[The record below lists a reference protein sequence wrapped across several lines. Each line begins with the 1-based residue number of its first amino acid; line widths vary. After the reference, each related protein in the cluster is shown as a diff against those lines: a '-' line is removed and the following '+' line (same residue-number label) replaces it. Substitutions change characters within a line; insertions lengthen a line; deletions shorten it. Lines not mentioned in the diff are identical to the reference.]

1 MALAE
6 EAPASSQEGGMA
18 ELVIR
23 GGTVVDGTGAAGRRA
38 DVAIEGDRIAEIGEG
53 LHGTRTLDATGCVVA
68 PGFVDIHTHYDAQVF
83 WDPALTPSCFHG
95 VTTVVA
101 GNCGFSIAPTRPAHR
116 EVIARTLENVEDM
129 NPASLAAGIPWDFET
144 HPEYLA
150 SVGRRGTALNFGA
163 YVGHTAVRLYV
174 MGEAAYERKATGD
187 EVARMCAAVRESMT
201 AGAVGLAT
209 SFAPTHLGIDGKPV
223 PSRLADFAEF
233 EAMARVLAEVGRGV
247 VAVTPGQGFFRE
259 IYDFQRRIGVPV
271 TYTAL
276 LAIPGFWQMG
286 SKLNDE
292 ETARGADVWPQVSC
306 RKITM
311 QLRMSDPFQFNQAA
325 SFAALMG
332 KPRAVRLA
340 AYRDPAWRAR
350 ALAEL
355 DETALPPRWASIE
368 VAESERH
375 APLLDRRV
383 AELAAERGVT
393 PFDVMLDLS
402 LAEDLAT
409 RFRCIQSNDDEVGIA
424 HLLASKHVALG
435 LSDAGAHVGQ
445 LCDAPLPTDLL
456 GNWVRER
463 GVLPLE
469 EAVRKLTSEPAG
481 IFRFTDRGVLR
492 PGAFADVAVFDPAT
506 VAPGPLRRVRDF
518 PADADRLTADAP
530 AGMRHVLVN
539 GVPIREEGK
548 ALLDARP
555 GRLVA
560 QGALA

>member
-1 MALAE
+1 MAD
-6 EAPASSQEGGMA
+6 
-18 ELVIR
+18 LVIR
-23 GGTVVDGTGAAGRRA
+23 GGKVIDGTGAAGRLA
-38 DVAIEGDRIAEIGEG
+38 DVAIEGDRIAEIGSG
-53 LHGTRTLDATGCVVA
+53 LRGDRTLDASGCVVA

-101 GNCGFSIAPTRPAHR
+101 GNCGFSLAPTRPEHR
-116 EVIARTLENVEDM
+116 DVIARTLENVEDM
-129 NPASLAAGIPWDFET
+129 NPATLAAGIPWDFET

-150 SVGRRGTALNFGA
+150 SVAKHGSALNFGA

-174 MGEAAYERKATGD
+174 MGDAAYERKATDD
-187 EVARMCAAVRESMT
+187 EVARMCQVVREAMQ

-223 PSRLADFAEF
+223 PSRFAELSEF

-247 VAVTPGQGFFRE
+247 IAVTPGQGFFRE
-259 IYDFQRRIGVPV
+259 MYDFQRRVGVPL

-276 LAIPGFWQMG
+276 LAIPGFWEMG

-292 ETARGADVWPQVSC
+292 ETAKGADVWPQVSC
-306 RKITM
+306 RKLTM
-311 QLRMSDPFQFNQAA
+311 QLLMSDPFPFNQAA

-332 KPRAVRLA
+332 KPRQARVD
-340 AYRDPAWRAR
+340 AYQDRAWRER

-355 DETALPPRWASIE
+355 DQTALPPRWDSFE

-375 APLLDRRV
+375 TALVDRRV
-383 AELAAERGVT
+383 ADLAAERGVT

-402 LAEDLAT
+402 LEESLAT
-409 RFRCIQSNDDEVGIA
+409 RFRCIQSNHDEAGIA
-424 HLLASKHVALG
+424 HLLRSQHVVLG

-463 GVLPLE
+463 EVLSLE
-469 EAVRKLTSEPAG
+469 EAVRKLTSEPAAL
-481 IFRFTDRGVLR
+481 FRFTDRGVLR
-492 PGAFADVAVFDPAT
+492 PGAFADVAVFDPET

-530 AGMRHVLVN
+530 EGMRHVLVN
-539 GVPIREEGK
+539 GTAIRSEGT
-548 ALLDARP
+548 ADLELQP
-555 GRLVA
+555 GRAVT
-560 QGALA
+560 QGLHRERAIRPD

>member
-1 MALAE
+1 MAD
-6 EAPASSQEGGMA
+6 
-18 ELVIR
+18 LVIR
-23 GGTVVDGTGAAGRRA
+23 GGTVIDGTGAPGVRA
-38 DVAIEGDRIAEIGEG
+38 DLAIEGGRIAAIGPKLTG
-53 LHGTRTLDATGCVVA
+53 ARTLDASGCAVT

-129 NPASLAAGIPWDFET
+129 NLATLAAGIPWDFET
-144 HPEYLA
+144 HAEYLA

-163 YVGHTAVRLYV
+163 YVGHTAIRLYV
-174 MGEAAYERKATGD
+174 MGDAAYERKATEG
-187 EVARMCAAVRESMT
+187 EVARMCQVVRESIE

-223 PSRLADFAEF
+223 PSRFAELSEF
-233 EAMARVLAEVGRGV
+233 EAMAKVLGELGRGV

-259 IYDFQRRIGVPV
+259 IYDFQRRVGVPV

-292 ETARGADVWPQVSC
+292 ETAKGADVWPQVSC

-311 QLRMSDPFQFNQAA
+311 QLRMSDPFQFNQAP

-332 KPRAVRLA
+332 KPRAARLA

-355 DETALPPRWASIE
+355 AQTALPPRWESIE
-368 VAESERH
+368 VAETQKH
-375 APLLDRRV
+375 AALVDRRV
-383 AELAAERGVT
+383 AELAAERGAT

-402 LAEDLAT
+402 LAEDLET
-409 RFRCIQSNDDEVGIA
+409 RFRCIQSNDDEAGIA
-424 HLLASKHVALG
+424 HLLRSKHVALG

-456 GNWVRER
+456 GHWVRER

-469 EAVRKLTSEPAG
+469 EAVRKLTSEPAA

-492 PGAFADVAVFDPAT
+492 PGAFADVAVFDPER

-518 PADADRLTADAP
+518 PAGADRLTADRP
-530 AGMRHVLVN
+530 EGVRHVVVN
-539 GVPIREEGK
+539 GTPIRSDGEPH
-548 ALLDARP
+548 LDARP

-560 QGALA
+560 QGRLS

>member
-1 MALAE
+1 MAD
-6 EAPASSQEGGMA
+6 
-18 ELVIR
+18 LVIR
-23 GGTVVDGTGAAGRRA
+23 GGTLVDGTGAPGRPA
-38 DVAIEGDRIAEIGEG
+38 DVAIEGERIAAIGERLSG
-53 LHGTRTLDATGCVVA
+53 ARTLDASGCVVA
-68 PGFVDIHTHYDAQVF
+68 PGFIDIHTHYDAQVF

-95 VTTVVA
+95 VTSVVA
-101 GNCGFSIAPTRPAHR
+101 GNCGFSIAPTRPGMR

-144 HPEYLA
+144 HPEFLA
-150 SVGRRGTALNFGA
+150 SIGRRGTALNFGA
-163 YVGHTAVRLYV
+163 YVGHTAIRLYV
-174 MGEAAYERKATGD
+174 MGEAAYERRASED
-187 EVARMCAAVRESMT
+187 EVARMCAVVRESME
-201 AGAVGLAT
+201 AGAVGVAT

-223 PSRLADFAEF
+223 PSRLADLAEF

-259 IYDFQRRIGVPV
+259 IYDFQRRVGVPL

-292 ETARGADVWPQVSC
+292 ETAKGADVWPQVSC

-311 QLRMSDPFQFNQAA
+311 QLRMSDPFQFNQAQ

-332 KPRAVRLA
+332 KPREARLA

-355 DETALPPRWASIE
+355 GTTALPPRWESIE
-368 VAESERH
+368 VAESAKH
-375 APLLDRRV
+375 AALLERRV
-383 AELAAERGVT
+383 AELAAERGTT
-393 PFDVMLDLS
+393 PFDVMLDLA
-402 LAEDLAT
+402 LEEELET
-409 RFRCIQSNDDEVGIA
+409 RFRCIQSNDDEEGIA
-424 HLLASKHVALG
+424 HLLRTQHVVLG

-456 GNWVRER
+456 GHWVRER

-469 EAVRKLTSEPAG
+469 EAVRKLTSEPAAL
-481 IFRFTDRGVLR
+481 FRFTDRGVLR
-492 PGAFADVAVFDPAT
+492 PGAYADVAVFDPET

-539 GVPIREEGK
+539 GVTIREDGE
-548 ALLDARP
+548 ARLAARP

-560 QGALA
+560 QGSFA

>member
-1 MALAE
+1 
-6 EAPASSQEGGMA
+6 MA

-23 GGTVVDGTGAAGRRA
+23 GGTVIDGTGAPGVRA
-38 DVAIEGDRIAEIGEG
+38 DVAIEGDRIAAIGPKLSG
-53 LHGTRTLDATGCVVA
+53 ARTLDASGCVVA

-101 GNCGFSIAPTRPAHR
+101 GNCGFSIAPTRASHR
-116 EVIARTLENVEDM
+116 DVIARTLENVEDM

-163 YVGHTAVRLYV
+163 YVGHTAIRLYV
-174 MGEAAYERKATGD
+174 MGVAAYERKATDD
-187 EVARMCAAVRESMT
+187 EVARMCAVVRESMQ

-223 PSRLADFAEF
+223 PSRFAELSEF
-233 EAMARVLAEVGRGV
+233 ESMARVLGKLGRGV

-259 IYDFQRRIGVPV
+259 IYDFQRRVGVPL

-292 ETARGADVWPQVSC
+292 ETAKGADVWPQVSC

-311 QLRMSDPFQFNQAA
+311 QLRMSDPFQFNQAP
-325 SFAALMG
+325 SFAALLG
-332 KPRAVRLA
+332 KPREARLA
-340 AYRDPAWRAR
+340 AYRDRAWRER

-355 DETALPPRWASIE
+355 AKTALPPRWESIE

-375 APLLDRRV
+375 AALLDRRV
-383 AELAAERGVT
+383 AELAQQRGAT
-393 PFDVMLDLS
+393 PLDVMLDLS
-402 LAEDLAT
+402 LEENLDT

-424 HLLASKHVALG
+424 HLLRSGHVVLG

-463 GVLPLE
+463 EVLSLE
-469 EAVRKLTSEPAG
+469 EAVRKLTSEPAAL
-481 IFRFTDRGVLR
+481 FRFTDRGVLR
-492 PGAFADVAVFDPAT
+492 PGAFADVAVFDPER

-518 PADADRLTADAP
+518 PADADRLTADQP
-530 AGMRHVLVN
+530 EGMRHTLVN
-539 GVPIREEGK
+539 GVVIREDGAPNAEGL
-548 ALLDARP
+548 AARP
-555 GRLVA
+555 GQLVS
-560 QGALA
+560 

>member
-1 MALAE
+1 MAD
-6 EAPASSQEGGMA
+6 
-18 ELVIR
+18 LVIR
-23 GGTVVDGTGAAGRRA
+23 GGSVIDGTGAPGRRA
-38 DVAIEGDRIAEIGEG
+38 DVAIEGDRIVAIGSG
-53 LHGTRTLDATGCVVA
+53 LSGTRTLDASGCVVA
-68 PGFVDIHTHYDAQVF
+68 PGFIDIHTHYDAQVF

-129 NPASLAAGIPWDFET
+129 NPASLAAGVPWDFET
-144 HPEYLA
+144 HPQYLA
-150 SVGRRGTALNFGA
+150 SVERRGTALNFGA

-174 MGEAAYERKATGD
+174 MGDAAYEREATGD
-187 EVARMCAAVRESMT
+187 EVAHMCAVVRESMQ
-201 AGAVGLAT
+201 AGALGLAT

-223 PSRLADFAEF
+223 PSRFAALSEF

-259 IYDFQRRIGVPV
+259 IYDFQRRVGVPV

-292 ETARGADVWPQVSC
+292 ETAKGADVWPQVSC

-311 QLRMSDPFQFNQAA
+311 QLRMSEPFQFNQAA

-332 KPRAVRLA
+332 QPREARLA
-340 AYRDPAWRAR
+340 AYRDRRWRER
-350 ALAEL
+350 ALVEL
-355 DETALPPRWASIE
+355 DKTALPPRWSSIE
-368 VAESERH
+368 IAETGKH
-375 APLLDRRV
+375 AALVDRRV
-383 AELAAERGVT
+383 AELAQQRGVT

-402 LAEDLAT
+402 LEENLET
-409 RFRCIQSNDDEVGIA
+409 RFRCIQSNDDEAGIE
-424 HLLASKHVALG
+424 HLLRSQHVVLG

-463 GVLPLE
+463 AVLSLE
-469 EAVRKLTSEPAG
+469 EAVHKLTGEPAQL
-481 IFRFTDRGVLR
+481 FRFTDRGVLR
-492 PGAFADVAVFDPAT
+492 PGAFADVAVFDPQT

-530 AGMRHVLVN
+530 EGMRHVLVN
-539 GVPIREEGK
+539 GVPIRSDGE

-555 GRLVA
+555 GQLVA
-560 QGALA
+560 QGSLA

>member
-1 MALAE
+1 MAD
-6 EAPASSQEGGMA
+6 
-18 ELVIR
+18 LVIR
-23 GGTVVDGTGAAGRRA
+23 GGSVVDGTGAPARRA
-38 DVAIEGDRIAEIGEG
+38 DVAIEGERIAAIGSG
-53 LHGTRTLDATGCVVA
+53 LSGSRTLDASGCVVA

-101 GNCGFSIAPTRPAHR
+101 GNCGFSIAPTRPAQR

-129 NPASLAAGIPWDFET
+129 NAATLAAGIPWDFET

-150 SVGRRGTALNFGA
+150 SIGRRGTALNFGA
-163 YVGHTAVRLYV
+163 YVGHTAIRLYV
-174 MGEAAYERKATGD
+174 MGDAAYERKASD
-187 EVARMCAAVRESMT
+187 EEVARMCQVVRESMQ

-223 PSRLADFAEF
+223 PSRLADLSEF
-233 EAMARVLAEVGRGV
+233 EAMARVLGELGRGV

-259 IYDFQRRIGVPV
+259 IYDFQRRVGVPV

-292 ETARGADVWPQVSC
+292 ETAAGADVWPQVSC

-311 QLRMSDPFQFNQAA
+311 QLRMSDPFQFNQAR

-332 KPRAVRLA
+332 KPREARVA
-340 AYRDPAWRAR
+340 AYRDPAWRER
-350 ALAEL
+350 ALVEL
-355 DETALPPRWASIE
+355 GKTALPPRWESIE
-368 VAESERH
+368 VAETQRH
-375 APLLDRRV
+375 AALVDRRV
-383 AELAAERGVT
+383 AELAAERGTT

-402 LAEDLAT
+402 LEENLET
-409 RFRCIQSNDDEVGIA
+409 RFRCIQSNDDEAGIA
-424 HLLASKHVALG
+424 HLLQAKHVVLG

-456 GNWVRER
+456 GDWVRER

-469 EAVRKLTSEPAG
+469 EAVRRLTSEPAAL
-481 IFRFTDRGVLR
+481 FRFTDRGVLR
-492 PGAFADVAVFDPAT
+492 PGAFADVSVFDPAT

-518 PADADRLTADAP
+518 PADADRLTADQP
-530 AGMRHVLVN
+530 EGVRHVLVN
-539 GVPIREEGK
+539 GVPIREDG
-548 ALLDARP
+548 AARLDARP

-560 QGALA
+560 QGTLR